1 MTGPL
6 ARFRHIA
13 IEGPIG
19 AGKTSL
25 GRRLATHLGSE
36 FLPELP
42 ADNPFL
48 DRFYADMPGYAFQTQ
63 LFFLFQRQKQLQA
76 IAQPNIFAPGV
87 VSDFMFAKD
96 ALFARLTLSDDEHRL
111 YAQMHAQVQSQMQEP
126 DLVILLQAAPETLLA
141 RVQRRGVAME
151 QGIELGYL
159 QRLCAVYAEFFASY
173 EGAPVFTLDTESFN
187 PAERRADFDRLVAH
201 LEAFDGRRGFA
212 SLGRDA
218 MA

>member
-1 MTGPL
+1 
-6 ARFRHIA
+6 
-13 IEGPIG
+13 
-19 AGKTSL
+19 
-25 GRRLATHLGSE
+25 
-36 FLPELP
+36 
-42 ADNPFL
+42 
-48 DRFYADMPGYAFQTQ
+48 MPGYAFQTQ

-76 IAQPNIFAPGV
+76 IAQPNMFAPGV

-111 YAQMHAQVQSQMQEP
+111 YAQMHAQVQSQVQEP

-159 QRLCAVYAEFFASY
+159 ERLCAVYAEFFTSY
-173 EGAPVFTLDTESFN
+173 DGAPVFTLDTESFN
-187 PAERRADFDRLVAH
+187 PAERRADFDRLLAR

-212 SLGRDA
+212 SLGPEA